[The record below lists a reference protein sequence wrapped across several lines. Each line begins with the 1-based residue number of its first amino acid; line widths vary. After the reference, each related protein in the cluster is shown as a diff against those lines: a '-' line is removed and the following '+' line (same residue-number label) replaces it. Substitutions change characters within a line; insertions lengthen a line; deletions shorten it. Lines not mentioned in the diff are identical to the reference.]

1 MAVRARYDRIRF
13 VHTYREA
20 NCAADAMAKRGCSL
34 EDGVGISYD
43 NRPDFL
49 SVVELP
55 NVIYFRFD

>member
-55 NVIYFRFD
+55 NA